1 MRIIF
6 VGDVVGNSGTKMLE
20 EYLPQLKR
28 KYRPQLT
35 IVNGENA
42 TRGRGINEIFY
53 KRLMK
58 AGADVITMGNHTWD
72 NPEIQ
77 HFISD
82 AKNLIRPLNFSKGK
96 VPGKGWM
103 IQRVNDKKIAVVN
116 VQGRVFMNP
125 SDDPFAEMENFW
137 TRFVSTTFLST
148 FTEKRRAKKKP
159 SHGILT
165 DEFQP

>member
-1 MRIIF
+1 
-6 VGDVVGNSGTKMLE
+6 MLE

-96 VPGKGWM
+96 VPGKGWI

-125 SDDPFAEMENFW
+125 SDDPFAEMEKLLDKICVDYV
-137 TRFVSTTFLST
+137 FVDF
-148 FTEKRRAKKKP
+148 
-159 SHGILT
+159 HGETSLLMV
-165 DEFQP
+165 F

>member
-58 AGADVITMGNHTWD
+58 AGADVITM
-72 NPEIQ
+72 EI
-77 HFISD
+77 I
-82 AKNLIRPLNFSKGK
+82 LG
-96 VPGKGWM
+96 
-103 IQRVNDKKIAVVN
+103 
-116 VQGRVFMNP
+116 
-125 SDDPFAEMENFW
+125 
-137 TRFVSTTFLST
+137 TTLKFN
-148 FTEKRRAKKKP
+148 
-159 SHGILT
+159 IL
-165 DEFQP
+165 FQMPRI